1 VFCVDQVSIIG
12 AGNVG
17 AACASALLATQLFRK
32 IVLMDINRQRAQGE
46 AMDLSHAAAFFPGTQ
61 VRDGGIDDC
70 AGSELIVFT
79 AGAAQKPG
87 QTRRELCAVNARIL
101 RQTLPELARSS
112 PKAVVLIVTNPV
124 DVMTYAAWR
133 FCGFDPARVIGS
145 GTVLDTARMRALLSA
160 HTGVSPASIDAY
172 VLGEHGDSETAV
184 FSATRIAGM
193 TLEAYCA
200 ACQSCRGSLGEQARG
215 AIADEVKNAA
225 YAIIEKKGSTAYG
238 IAAAV
243 ARIAGAI
250 ARDEHAVLTVSA
262 IDPAQRMA
270 MSVPCVVGQGG
281 VVRRIP
287 MRMDERERAQ
297 MDASAAQ
304 IRRMIQE
311 QDLL

>member
-32 IVLMDINRQRAQGE
+32 IILMDINRQRAQGE

-61 VRDGGIDDC
+61 VRDGGTDDC

-87 QTRRELCAVNARIL
+87 QTRRELCAVNAQIL
-101 RQTLPELARSS
+101 RQTLPKLARSS

-193 TLEAYCA
+193 TLELIAPPAKA
-200 ACQSCRGSLGEQARG
+200 AAGRWRAGQGT
-215 AIADEVKNAA
+215 IADEVKNAA

-262 IDPAQRMA
+262 IDPAQRVA

-287 MRMDERERAQ
+287 MRMDKSERAQ
-297 MDASAAQ
+297 MDASTAQ